1 MHLMIVGI
9 IMVQRILWKGG
20 LDMKFGPI
28 EIKDKSNR
36 TIVLRNA
43 TPEDAE
49 DLITYLKVT
58 TAETPYLIR
67 EPEEVVMT
75 QEQETAFI
83 NNCLNSDRS
92 LMLIATLDGKHI
104 GNCSFNPVGNYKRY
118 RHRCE
123 VAIALYQEFCGYGI
137 GKIMMETVLKAAKE
151 IGFEQAELEVI
162 SDNQN
167 AITLYEKL
175 GFQKYGT
182 FPDNM
187 KYADG
192 HYAALLRRLPL
203 VPPDP
208 PHQPRAHHLPV
219 LGGGQYEHRHGHEHG
234 RRRFHR
240 QAL

>member
-67 EPEEVVMT
+67 EPEEVIMT

-92 LMLIATLDGKHI
+92 LMLIATLD
-104 GNCSFNPVGNYKRY
+104 
-118 RHRCE
+118 
-123 VAIALYQEFCGYGI
+123 
-137 GKIMMETVLKAAKE
+137 
-151 IGFEQAELEVI
+151 
-162 SDNQN
+162 
-167 AITLYEKL
+167 
-175 GFQKYGT
+175 
-182 FPDNM
+182 
-187 KYADG
+187 
-192 HYAALLRRLPL
+192 
-203 VPPDP
+203 
-208 PHQPRAHHLPV
+208 
-219 LGGGQYEHRHGHEHG
+219 
-234 RRRFHR
+234 
-240 QAL
+240 

>member
-9 IMVQRILWKGG
+9 IMVQRKLWKGG

-67 EPEEVVMT
+67 EPEEVIMT

-137 GKIMMETVLKAAKE
+137 GKIMLETVLKAAKE
-151 IGFEQAELEVI
+151 SGFEQAELEVI

-175 GFQKYGT
+175 GFQKYG
-182 FPDNM
+182 
-187 KYADG
+187 K
-192 HYAALLRRLPL
+192 
-203 VPPDP
+203 
-208 PHQPRAHHLPV
+208 
-219 LGGGQYEHRHGHEHG
+219 
-234 RRRFHR
+234 
-240 QAL
+240 

>member
-1 MHLMIVGI
+1 
-9 IMVQRILWKGG
+9 
-20 LDMKFGPI
+20 MKFGPI
-28 EIKDKSNR
+28 EIKDKNNR

-43 TPEDAE
+43 TPDDAA

-75 QEQETAFI
+75 REQETAFI

-151 IGFEQAELEVI
+151 TVTEQSET
-162 SDNQN
+162 S
-167 AITLYEKL
+167 
-175 GFQKYGT
+175 
-182 FPDNM
+182 
-187 KYADG
+187 
-192 HYAALLRRLPL
+192 PL
-203 VPPDP
+203 K
-208 PHQPRAHHLPV
+208 
-219 LGGGQYEHRHGHEHG
+219 
-234 RRRFHR
+234 HR
-240 QAL
+240 QQTGTTRTPFFVCYFLTGRICSHFTMRSIKVIIKTRKSWKL